1 MFSKLLHKNNH
12 RGRGLLFFSVAAL
25 VIVGQL
31 VAIAL
36 LAQGQ
41 VQKAALRE
49 ARLTSQ
55 RIAMAQC
62 FESSRRIQRDNCF
75 VLAGQVKSTSPARS
89 VPVLTSGQDESN
101 LPVPSAAP
109 RGLKTVALA
118 SNTPER

>member
-12 RGRGLLFFSVAAL
+12 GARRSLFFFAAAL
-25 VIVGQL
+25 VIAGQM

-75 VLAGQVKSTSPARS
+75 VLAGQAESISAARS
-89 VPVLTSGQDESN
+89 VPVLTTGQNESN
-101 LPVPSAAP
+101 FPVPSAAP

-118 SNTPER
+118 SNTTER